1 MCIVISKKKVLYI
14 TGEES
19 LSQTKLRAERLD
31 EDSSELQV
39 LAETDLEVIY
49 QTVKE
54 EEQPDLL
61 VVDSIQTIYHPEISS
76 APGSVSQV
84 RESTQ
89 SLMNIAKQM
98 NIATFIVGHV
108 TKEGQIA
115 GPRLLEHMVDTVLYF
130 EGDEHHAYR
139 ILRAVKTVLVQ
150 RMKWESSK

>member
-1 MCIVISKKKVLYI
+1 MGIQELVSQRYFTNLCIVISKEKVLYI

-19 LSQTKLRAERLD
+19 FSQTKLRAERLD

-54 EEQPDLL
+54 EQPDLL

-84 RESTQ
+84 Q
-89 SLMNIAKQM
+89 K
-98 NIATFIVGHV
+98 VHKV
-108 TKEGQIA
+108 
-115 GPRLLEHMVDTVLYF
+115 
-130 EGDEHHAYR
+130 
-139 ILRAVKTVLVQ
+139 
-150 RMKWESSK
+150 

>member
-1 MCIVISKKKVLYI
+1 MCIVISKEKVLYI

-49 QTVKE
+49 QTVK

-98 NIATFIVGHV
+98 NIAT
-108 TKEGQIA
+108 
-115 GPRLLEHMVDTVLYF
+115 L
-130 EGDEHHAYR
+130 
-139 ILRAVKTVLVQ
+139 
-150 RMKWESSK
+150 